1 MSDFITNT
9 TIGAMKRGVTIAV
22 LAEVTIAV
30 LADLSKAFDTV
41 SYSSILGKLHSQGFS
56 KEYLKWFTSHL
67 TGRRQFVQI
76 DDVNFV
82 LEFHKGIYL
91 VLFSSTYMSL
101 ISLKTLTTICSH
113 QYADHTTI
121 YAHCKP
127 ADIKSCEEKI
137 QSNKLSTW
145 SSSNNL
151 VLNPNRTKVM
161 LFLTSQLSCVH
172 QLDEDRSVH
181 LHVNGIEL
189 KITKCAALLRTTLH
203 QNLKWN
209 DNVNKKISSCYASL
223 SVLRKL
229 KHLAPLKIRKQIAE
243 CLVLSKIYYN
253 ECSLLLLALY
263 LIGTLD

>member
-151 VLNPNRTKVM
+151 VLNPNKTKVM

-209 DNVNKKISSCYASL
+209 DNVNKKISSC
-223 SVLRKL
+223 
-229 KHLAPLKIRKQIAE
+229 
-243 CLVLSKIYYN
+243 
-253 ECSLLLLALY
+253 
-263 LIGTLD
+263 